1 MTDKMLDRAGSFLAR
16 RTSRRG
22 FLIRTAAVG
31 TALAAGPIRYL
42 VRPAEALA
50 VTPRSPECAGHVC
63 ADGFTEFCCSITGGH
78 NTCPHNTFVGGW
90 WTAKPPTSSPICN
103 GKRRYYMDCNS
114 FPGHKVPGGRR
125 CAQDRC
131 TCRARGW
138 NRFSYFNCNTHIQ
151 HKGQKSYVVCRKV
164 SCVNP
169 CKIKSVPPDG
179 GPSCKCKRHH
189 DHSTAKH
196 NACCSCGDCA

>member
-1 MTDKMLDRAGSFLAR
+1 
-16 RTSRRG
+16 
-22 FLIRTAAVG
+22 
-31 TALAAGPIRYL
+31 
-42 VRPAEALA
+42 
-50 VTPRSPECAGHVC
+50 
-63 ADGFTEFCCSITGGH
+63 
-78 NTCPHNTFVGGW
+78 
-90 WTAKPPTSSPICN
+90 
-103 GKRRYYMDCNS
+103 MDCNS